1 MTPGDM
7 AENHGTNDR
16 KNSTAAVN
24 ALRSDNVVIQ
34 NEGVAAAIRIGA
46 GLVSDLLTLLEER
59 GVNRALVLYALAQIG
74 DSRAEQAFLAGLRDS
89 DERVRGYAAEGLARI
104 GHPDA
109 MAACLQTLN
118 DAADALH
125 IDMTPSVQA
134 LGAMGLK
141 VVPPLLE
148 LLTHQDELTRLRS
161 QRALELILSR
171 RHGFEPGHGFPSEA
185 AAESTRAQ
193 WRANG
198 DYDYRA
204 DANSRSASVA
214 LWRRWLAGTKGT

>member
-1 MTPGDM
+1 M
-7 AENHGTNDR
+7 AENNCANDR

-24 ALRSDNVVIQ
+24 ALRSDDVMTQ
-34 NEGVAAAIRIGA
+34 NQGLAAAIRIGT
-46 GLVSDLLTLLEER
+46 GLVSDLLRLLEER
-59 GVNRALVLYALAQIG
+59 GVNRAQVLSALAQIG

-89 DERVRGYAAEGLARI
+89 DACVRSYAAQGLVRI
-104 GHPDA
+104 GHRDA
-109 MAACLQTLN
+109 TAACLQTLN

-148 LLTHQDELTRLRS
+148 LLTHQDELTRLRA

-171 RHGFEPGHGFPSEA
+171 RHGFEPGQGFPSDA
-185 AAESTRAQ
+185 AAESMRAQ
-193 WRANG
+193 WRVNG

-204 DANSRSASVA
+204 NANSRSASVA
-214 LWRRWLAGTKGT
+214 LWRRWLAETKGI